1 MARIHRMPT
10 RDETEDL
17 SAWSLPA
24 WVYDD
29 PGFFALER
37 ERVFMPSWQLVCH
50 EADMPESGDY
60 VTFDF
65 MGEPLV
71 ALRGGDGA
79 VRVFFN
85 VCRHRASRLLDG
97 SQGNCGRAV
106 QCPYHA
112 WTYGL
117 DGSLRKVPYEKTFDG
132 FDKAAHGL
140 AQPQTEVWNGFV
152 FARIEDDG
160 GPSVAALMAPYAEEL
175 APYRFTEMKPLGR
188 VTLRPRS
195 VNWKNITDN
204 YADGL
209 HIPVAHDGLTS
220 LFGSSYRIEVG
231 GMVHKMSGEPVERTA
246 QGWSVRGYLKH
257 LPQANH
263 LPEGRRRLWAYYKLF
278 PNLAFDVYP
287 DQIDFMQMI
296 PISPTETVIREIPYA
311 LPDDRREMRA
321 ARYLNWRINRVVNT
335 EDTQLV
341 ANVQAGMAS
350 RSYAAGPLSREEVCL
365 RDFAET
371 MRRRL
376 PVCRLPEAP
385 PPEEMAAYRP

>member
-1 MARIHRMPT
+1 MARIHRMPD

-24 WVYDD
+24 WIYDD
-29 PGFFALER
+29 PDFFGLER
-37 ERVFMPSWQLVCH
+37 ERIFMPSWQLVCH
-50 EADMPESGDY
+50 EADVPNAGDY

-71 ALRGGDGA
+71 ALRGADGA

-97 SQGNCGRAV
+97 PQGNCGRAV

-117 DGSLRKVPYEKTFDG
+117 DGALRKVPYEKTFEN
-132 FDKAAHGL
+132 FDKAEHGL
-140 AQPQTEVWNGFV
+140 AQPQTEIWNGFV

-160 GPSVAALMAPYAEEL
+160 GPSVAAMMAPYEEEL
-175 APYRFTEMKPLGR
+175 APYRFAEMKPLGR

-209 HIPVAHDGLTS
+209 HIPVAHDGLAS

-231 GMVHKMSGEPVERTA
+231 GMVHKMSGEPVERPA
-246 QGWSVRGYLKH
+246 QGWSVQGYLKH
-257 LPQANH
+257 LPEAGH
-263 LPEGRRRLWAYYKLF
+263 LPEGRRRLWSYYKLF

-296 PISPTETVIREIPYA
+296 PVSPTETVIREIPYA
-311 LPDDRREMRA
+311 LPDERREMRA
-321 ARYLNWRINRVVNT
+321 ARYLNWRINRVVNA
-335 EDTQLV
+335 EDTGLV

-350 RSYAAGPLSREEVCL
+350 RSYTTGPLSRDEVCL

-385 PPEEMAAYRP
+385 PPEEMAAHRL